1 MPPAVRVGAH
11 GEKPAAPGAV
21 CGIKERG
28 RGRGKRRERRRG
40 RRRRGQGAGERPPL
54 VASAGCGEK
63 TWAIEECVSFQ

>member
-54 VASAGCGEK
+54 VASAGCVRKRGP
-63 TWAIEECVSFQ
+63 